1 MSRFGYFFCFEV
13 VKPLHL
19 LLDMNVDS
27 CFGIGFC
34 QIVVKGFGE
43 NAAELPSLGLEKCSV
58 SV

>member
-1 MSRFGYFFCFEV
+1 MKSL
-13 VKPLHL
+13 PL

-43 NAAELPSLGLEKCSV
+43 NASELPILGLEKCSV